1 MLYFLNEVFIF
12 NCFKEITG
20 SPTST
25 PDFAD
30 FSKQYCIC
38 IQVLLELSISQ
49 PNFSGIIKTYMKW
62 KCGVICVIV
71 SIVTKITL
79 SINKFCSFRYDKET
93 ATHEISMKWLSN
105 QDL

>member
-1 MLYFLNEVFIF
+1 MRFLYSIAL
-12 NCFKEITG
+12 EITG

-49 PNFSGIIKTYMKW
+49 PNFSGIIKTYVKW
-62 KCGVICVIV
+62 KRGVICVIV
-71 SIVTKITL
+71 SIVTEITL
-79 SINKFCSFRYDKET
+79 SINKFCSFRHDKET
-93 ATHEISMKWLSN
+93 ATHEISMKWLSK